1 MTGYRQHSFDPNAG
15 VLEQRPPVRPYNWVQ
30 WTGVALVLAAVVLN
44 VIFVGGSIGWWP
56 KVLSSPSIAIS
67 LPLFGVALI
76 NSRRQPSTDPA
87 PELAAARRKWLAITV
102 AIAAVILGVATI
114 FAMKGY

>member
-1 MTGYRQHSFDPNAG
+1 MSGYRESSFDPYAG
-15 VLEQRPPVRPYNWVQ
+15 PSNQGPPVRPYNWVQ
-30 WTGVALVLAAVVLN
+30 WTGVVLVFAAVVLN